1 MIKLGHILFFLSIYS
16 PFFAQHIVEKSVES
30 AFGNVEIYLDKIDNL
45 ILLSSP
51 TKKISVKLIDTG
63 EEFSDLKIFKE
74 KGRVVI
80 RTNKLLSNRETVNKF
95 CVEQPVFASYQ
106 MTVPVNS
113 SVYVNI
119 VSGNFS
125 VLNFEG
131 NIKAEI
137 ETGEVQFVAVKGN
150 IKLFIVDGNV
160 KVNLK
165 KGNIDLKTSLGTLES
180 NLLDKN
186 LKKSDKS
193 LKGFYKNKSQ
203 GITIKAIKA
212 NIYVEVLKD

>member
-1 MIKLGHILFFLSIYS
+1 MRKLGHILFFLSIYS

-45 ILLSSP
+45 ILLSAP

-95 CVEQPVFASYQ
+95 CVEQPVFASYKV
-106 MTVPVNS
+106 TVPANS

-160 KVNLK
+160 VLKLK
-165 KGNIDLKTSLGTLES
+165 KGHFDLKTNLGILS
-180 NLLDKN
+180 ANLSGEN
-186 LKKSDKS
+186 IYKSAKT

-203 GITIKAIKA
+203 DITIKAIKA
-212 NIYVEVLKD
+212 NIYVEALKD